1 MKKVWLVVKHVQYEG
16 SEYLDA
22 AFTTKLKAQ
31 KACDKVNAE
40 YKKAGYSRYA
50 DDDKFEVEAF
60 RLNPK
65 TIGTMLLSNPI
76 RL

>member
-16 SEYLDA
+16 SEYLNA
-22 AFTTKLKAQ
+22 AFTTERKAQ

-40 YKKAGYSRYA
+40 YQKAGYSSSY
-50 DDDKFEVEAF
+50 DNKFEVETF

-65 TIGTMLLSNPI
+65 TIGTWLLPNPVKI
-76 RL
+76 